1 VEEPQKPKTEKTRKK
16 KVMTKKASMCTV
28 YACKNV
34 AHRKGLC
41 RKHMTELAKGQGL
54 TDHLGRATPT
64 PIQAQIRTYN
74 KKSPLEISE
83 DGDDDLLSQIQM
95 PSQIALDIQDKPYD
109 ELMKEALYWQS
120 EQRKESALKTKRQN
134 EILEG
139 KIIDV
144 DSASQEAF
152 EMLSVLVGKLRQVQ
166 YVLTPLLVNQSN
178 PQKIQGIIEKE
189 FNKAFANIEEF
200 LSDRG

>member
-1 VEEPQKPKTEKTRKK
+1 LDEPQKPKKTLPKTKK
-16 KVMTKKASMCTV
+16 PVKKKASMCSV
-28 YACKNV
+28 YGCKNQ
-34 AHRKGLC
+34 AHRRGLC
-41 RKHMTELAKGQGL
+41 QKHMAELKKGEGL
-54 TDHLGRATPT
+54 TDHLNRPVPT
-64 PIQAQIRTYN
+64 PLAATFRTYN
-74 KKSPLEISE
+74 RQDTLPISE